1 VFVADVADYKAS
13 ARAIGAAYREH
24 FGRWFAAMSLL
35 EISAF
40 YDEGALIEVEA
51 EVVIPD

>member
-1 VFVADVADYKAS
+1 M
-13 ARAIGAAYREH
+13 RAGETVL
-24 FGRWFAAMSLL
+24 WLL